1 MVVTEEWAYIWG
13 LKEWLWNLRQ
23 IALFFQTSLI
33 LKMEMIIPN
42 NRVSVSIAVLST
54 LNMARDS
61 PMVLTVVSLS
71 SYSCNVQER
80 THFSLKCFFLFPFFP
95 LWKSQLCLSRLVS
108 YSPVFCWW
116 GVVWCIPLSG
126 RQAIWALLL
135 LSDFQMVTSLSRVNA
150 GSNCFLAI
158 ILASA
163 QMERCSLNSQWP
175 SSEVLRDEGNST
187 HLGNVNFTLDG
198 ATTLWVLYW
207 RKCTSFLYC

>member
-1 MVVTEEWAYIWG
+1 MNSVYKHLKHGIRALFSTQREWSLAVESTIMVVTEEWAYIWA

-80 THFSLKCFFLFPFFP
+80 THFSLKCFFLFPFSSLKVTTLSFP
-95 LWKSQLCLSRLVS
+95 VS
-108 YSPVFCWW
+108 F
-116 GVVWCIPLSG
+116 
-126 RQAIWALLL
+126 L
-135 LSDFQMVTSLSRVNA
+135 LSCVLLM
-150 GSNCFLAI
+150 GSCVVYSTEWE
-158 ILASA
+158 AS
-163 QMERCSLNSQWP
+163 N
-175 SSEVLRDEGNST
+175 
-187 HLGNVNFTLDG
+187 LGS
-198 ATTLWVLYW
+198 AA
-207 RKCTSFLYC
+207 S

>member
-1 MVVTEEWAYIWG
+1 MVVTEEWAYIWA

-80 THFSLKCFFLFPFFP
+80 THFSLKCFFLFPFF
-95 LWKSQLCLSRLVS
+95 LSES
-108 YSPVFCWW
+108 HNFVFP
-116 GVVWCIPLSG
+116 G
-126 RQAIWALLL
+126 
-135 LSDFQMVTSLSRVNA
+135 
-150 GSNCFLAI
+150 
-158 ILASA
+158 
-163 QMERCSLNSQWP
+163 
-175 SSEVLRDEGNST
+175 
-187 HLGNVNFTLDG
+187 
-198 ATTLWVLYW
+198 
-207 RKCTSFLYC
+207 

>member
-1 MVVTEEWAYIWG
+1 MVVTEEWAYIWA

-80 THFSLKCFFLFPFFP
+80 THFSLKCFFLFPFSSLKVTTLSFP
-95 LWKSQLCLSRLVS
+95 VS
-108 YSPVFCWW
+108 F
-116 GVVWCIPLSG
+116 
-126 RQAIWALLL
+126 L
-135 LSDFQMVTSLSRVNA
+135 LSCVLLM
-150 GSNCFLAI
+150 GSCVVYSTEWE
-158 ILASA
+158 AS
-163 QMERCSLNSQWP
+163 N
-175 SSEVLRDEGNST
+175 
-187 HLGNVNFTLDG
+187 LGS
-198 ATTLWVLYW
+198 AA
-207 RKCTSFLYC
+207 S